1 MAISGESRFRTV
13 AILKTSPENAAE
25 LRGHL
30 LALVEPSR
38 ADPGC
43 VTYILHEVIDSPGT
57 FVFYEG
63 WEDIAAIDAHIATEK
78 LQRLREVCKRLL
90 IEPEKIYYLNL
101 LK

>member
-1 MAISGESRFRTV
+1 MADEGAFRTV
-13 AILKTSPENAAE
+13 AILKTDEEHADE
-25 LRGHL
+25 LRQHL
-30 LALVEPSR
+30 LTLVEPSR

-43 VTYILHEVIDSPGT
+43 VKYILHEVIDKPGV

-78 LQRLREVCKRLL
+78 LQRLSEVCERLL
-90 IEPEKIYYLNL
+90 IEPQQIFYMNV